1 MEVSI
6 SKKEQTV
13 VLCGLGKANT
23 EKKAAKKYNHL
34 PQGEGLD
41 TNVCHSVPA
50 GVAEIKG
57 REMKTSQTS
66 DGCSTFT
73 QRAAFP
79 GDARNTAG
87 IKAIPHSTFS
97 KELIQIFYFVF
108 HQFVT

>member
-1 MEVSI
+1 
-6 SKKEQTV
+6 
-13 VLCGLGKANT
+13 
-23 EKKAAKKYNHL
+23 
-34 PQGEGLD
+34 
-41 TNVCHSVPA
+41 
-50 GVAEIKG
+50 
-57 REMKTSQTS
+57 MKTSQTS

-108 HQFVT
+108 HQFVAQNSLCKRVFTKYCTHFGGWGGGELNRLLVRNSNQELFKMTPAFWPNRKINLAGLN